1 MSQRMAYTPLGPIEY
16 RLEGS
21 GPTVMVLNGGHCS
34 RATRLSHERL
44 AEVGFCVLTPSR
56 PGYDDTPSETGRT
69 APEAADALAALL
81 YVLQIPSAHVIG
93 ISAAGHTALSF
104 AQRHP
109 GRTQKLILES
119 AMTMDWSEFQ
129 KKRARIG
136 FGRAERVTWA
146 VMHTLLKLFPMLMI
160 KTLMKD
166 LTTLDVDEV
175 LGRMSADDMAFIRR
189 MLQTSRSGTG
199 FMNDIEHHVENL
211 VEITSPVLVMFSP
224 NDNTVSPMNAQRVCR
239 EVRNC
244 ELFEV
249 ASDSHLIWIGKSA
262 KDVWNKRL
270 AFLQS

>member
-1 MSQRMAYTPLGPIEY
+1 MSQRMAYTPMGPMEY

-34 RATRLSHERL
+34 RDTLLSHERL
-44 AEVGFCVLTPSR
+44 ADTGFSVLTPSR

-69 APEAADALAALL
+69 AQEAADALAALL
-81 YVLQIPSAHVIG
+81 DVLQIQRAYVIG

-109 GRTQKLILES
+109 SRTQKLILES

-129 KKRARIG
+129 KKRSRIG

-146 VMHTLLKLFPMLMI
+146 VMHTMLKLFPKLMI
-160 KTLMKD
+160 KALMRD

-175 LGRMSADDMAFIRR
+175 LRWMSADDMAFILR

-211 VEITSPVLVMFSP
+211 AVITSPVLVMFSP
-224 NDNTVSPMNAQRVCR
+224 NDNTVSPMNAQRVYR
-239 EVRNC
+239 EVKNC
-244 ELFEV
+244 ELYETP
-249 ASDSHLIWIGKSA
+249 SDSHLIWIGKSA
-262 KDVWNKRL
+262 NDVWNKRL
-270 AFLQS
+270 SFLQS